1 MIPKINKPTRVTR
14 VTRHTVAAI
23 DHIFIEIKTAIV
35 ITDIPNHFPIIF
47 ATKNKIDAEIP
58 EQHIFIRN
66 ISDQSIDKFKQKLC
80 IIDSNNIKIM
90 HYRFEQYQNY
100 ASSIRAISKLCII
113 DSNNIKIMHHQ
124 FEQYQNYALSIR
136 TISKLC
142 IIDSNNIKILQNI
155 NDPYSKFLELFLSL
169 YNKRFLKIKV
179 KFKPQRLFNP

>member
-23 DHIFIEIKTAIV
+23 DHIFTNTSMDNIEIKTAIV

-47 ATKNKIDAEIP
+47 ATKNKIEAEIR

-100 ASSIRAISKLCII
+100 ASSIRTISKLCII

-136 TISKLC
+136 TISKFYK
-142 IIDSNNIKILQNI
+142 ISMIRIVNFSNFFFPCTI
-155 NDPYSKFLELFLSL
+155 NAF
-169 YNKRFLKIKV
+169 
-179 KFKPQRLFNP
+179 